1 MSYLLKKEKNLE
13 FFLFHNLNP
22 KNLIYGFTTKIWS
35 LKEIIRNFNLEENSV
50 ITLRQ
55 IHSNKSH
62 IITNKP
68 KKLLVG
74 DALITQKKGLL
85 LTIRTADCL
94 PILFYENEKN
104 IIGAIHSG
112 WKGTLKRITFK
123 VLKETI
129 NLFNLNPSSLIIF
142 LGPCICKKCY
152 EVGEDVKRAF
162 EIQKEWKNLNFLTY
176 SNENKK
182 YKLNLRKANLIQIYE
197 AGIRYENIFS
207 IDLCT
212 KCNPDL
218 FYSHRRNPKSR
229 GRMLAFIGL
238 KNY

>member
-1 MSYLLKKEKNLE
+1 MNYFLKKEKNLE
-13 FFLFHNLNP
+13 FFLFNNFNP
-22 KNLIYGFTTKIWS
+22 KNLIYGFTTKIWD
-35 LKEIIRNFNLEENSV
+35 LKEIIKNFNLRENSIV
-50 ITLRQ
+50 SLRQ
-55 IHSNKSH
+55 IHSDKFH

-74 DALITQKKGLL
+74 DALITQKRELL

-94 PILFYENEKN
+94 PILFYDNEKE

-112 WKGTLKRITFK
+112 WKGTSKRITYK

-129 NLFNLNPSSLIIF
+129 NLFNLNPSSLIVL
-142 LGPCICKKCY
+142 LGPCICERCY
-152 EVGEDVKRAF
+152 DVGEDVKKAF
-162 EIQKEWKNLNFLTY
+162 ENHKEWKNLNFLTY
-176 SNENKK
+176 SQKDKK
-182 YKLNLRKANLIQIYE
+182 YKLDLRKANLIQICE
-197 AGIRYENIFS
+197 AGIKDENIFS
-207 IDLCT
+207 INLCT

-218 FYSHRRNPKSR
+218 FYSHRRDPKNK